1 MQVAHVTRA
10 VIFGV
15 LLLAGSA
22 HADGGVLRRSQSVG
36 PFVLS
41 VFTAPEPLRVGRAD
55 VSVLVQA
62 RGGAT
67 VVLDASVEL
76 RVRAPDGSEQ
86 TVAAAHAAA
95 SNQLLQSAW
104 VELSVPGRWALEV
117 TARRASDA
125 ATVSCELDVAAAAP
139 LLAAQWLPLGL
150 PVLCI
155 LVFVWREWLL
165 RRKGVRALAAPP
177 SPRAARPR

>member
-1 MQVAHVTRA
+1 MRTL
-10 VIFGV
+10 ILGG

-22 HADGGVLRRSQSVG
+22 HADGGVLRRSQAAG

-62 RGGAT
+62 RGGAS

-76 RVRAPDGSEQ
+76 RLRAPDGSEQ
-86 TVAAAHAAA
+86 MVAAAHAAA
-95 SNQLLQSAW
+95 SNRLLQSAW
-104 VELSVPGRWALEV
+104 VELPVPGRWALAV
-117 TARRASDA
+117 TARRASDV
-125 ATVSCELDVAAAAP
+125 ATVSCELDVAASAP
-139 LLAAQWLPLGL
+139 RLSAQWLPLGL

-155 LVFVWREWLL
+155 LVFVWRERLL
-165 RRKGVRALAAPP
+165 RRR
-177 SPRAARPR
+177 RR